1 MNKVGTSQKTSVTLR
16 NSSGLVSQRGYLGVN
31 VKVLYESD
39 RYLVSAGG
47 EGAPIVTFQSYRPDQ
62 SIETYRHK
70 PWGANFLEICGYS
83 WVAVQPS
90 FNDWYQS
97 EEIAQIAKK
106 TRKHLG
112 NRRPILYGSSMGGY
126 AAYKFSAMFK
136 AIGWLA
142 IVPQHEP
149 NSDLVLETRWMEER
163 KFLADNGY
171 TTGPVPPPVGV
182 GVTMFDPKEFRDKQH
197 ATVITNIIDNKHFE
211 LQGYGH
217 SILEKLYLEGKLKDI
232 ILSQFDYISSEHE
245 KRKPSLGERFLAP
258 FLSNKK

>member
-1 MNKVGTSQKTSVTLR
+1 M
-16 NSSGLVSQRGYLGVN
+16 
-31 VKVLYESD
+31 KVLYESD

-62 SIETYRHK
+62 GIETYRHK

-97 EEIAQIAKK
+97 DEIAQIAKK

-112 NRRPILYGSSMGGY
+112 SSRPILYGSSMGGY

-171 TTGPVPPPVGV
+171 STGPVPPPIGV
-182 GVTMFDPKEFRDKQH
+182 GVTMYDPKEFRDTQH
-197 ATVITNIIDNKHFE
+197 AMVISNIIQNKHFE
-211 LQGYGH
+211 LPGYGH
-217 SILEKLYLEGKLKDI
+217 SILEKLHLEGKLKDTV
-232 ILSQFDYISSEHE
+232 LSQFDYISSEHE
-245 KRKPSLGERFLAP
+245 KRKISLSKRFLAP
-258 FLSNKK
+258 FLKKRK